1 MLFVTGEGGG
11 EKAVERIRA
20 VKEGKEMEEI
30 KDGGD
35 TRCYFFFMI
44 HELLFIGRQHLVPTG
59 PFLSFT
65 DLFHEMSPSW
75 SSQHLSDCE

>member
-35 TRCYFFFMI
+35 TRCYFFI
-44 HELLFIGRQHLVPTG
+44 YDSRAFIYRASTLGADR
-59 PFLSFT
+59 SF
-65 DLFHEMSPSW
+65 FIFY
-75 SSQHLSDCE
+75 

>member
-59 PFLSFT
+59 PFYLLLIYS
-65 DLFHEMSPSW
+65 LR
-75 SSQHLSDCE
+75 